1 MSAGWFKRSTSYQL
15 HDYIYDSHSFDCKHV
30 EWHPQ
35 AAKPCQH
42 YHLSSSGT
50 FPGSSKHCHE
60 GWASLASGGL
70 PSRSSA
76 RIMYGGLRGHAWNI
90 MLRHVQSQSI
100 QKIDCRASGSIQS
113 INSHNNILIISDEF
127 CCMWLLVQCWKDTYQ
142 FLSPKPWQFHVRK
155 YKCIHWRFDM
165 IFTYILAS
173 CQLPTFAMSL
183 HTHHFWAVFSH
194 ECSHVTQQEMMM
206 FFPGFLPRNPKHTLA
221 RESLPLHNTTTNLT
235 CRSTVKAANKN
246 NIESWDINFPK
257 LNRFCTNCFS
267 KWGRPSMRAIKY
279 GPKTSQNST

>member
-1 MSAGWFKRSTSYQL
+1 MSVGWFKRSTSYQL
-15 HDYIYDSHSFDCKHV
+15 LDYIYDSHSFDCKDV

-142 FLSPKPWQFHVRK
+142 FLSPKPWQFHARK
-155 YKCIHWRFDM
+155 YKCIHWHSH
-165 IFTYILAS
+165 IYLLPVN
-173 CQLPTFAMSL
+173 CQLLQCHSIHTTFELFSR
-183 HTHHFWAVFSH
+183 TSAVMWPSRRWW
-194 ECSHVTQQEMMM
+194 C

-279 GPKTSQNST
+279 GPKTSQKST